1 MKNLHQDYSIEEL
14 FDVLETIGEKDNHIV
29 PVFIDAL
36 NETWNR
42 KLWKTGLPQ
51 LIDKVK
57 SCPMVKLVISYRTEY
72 EKLLLSDSVLQM
84 KRQNKVLTMHHRG
97 FADNS
102 IQAVREFLNQYNIP
116 FTPLNYF
123 GYEMTN
129 PLFLTLYC
137 KVYDGTDV
145 S

>member
-1 MKNLHQDYSIEEL
+1 MSHETKQLLDSNRDILLLVSGIYYTDEPIQYQIMKNLHQDYSIEEL
-14 FDVLETIGEKDNHIV
+14 FDVLETIGEKDNRIV

-84 KRQNKVLTMHHRG
+84 KRK
-97 FADNS
+97 
-102 IQAVREFLNQYNIP
+102 IKY
-116 FTPLNYF
+116 
-123 GYEMTN
+123 
-129 PLFLTLYC
+129 
-137 KVYDGTDV
+137 
-145 S
+145 